1 MSARSL
7 PSEWVERLFL
17 RLQAIY
23 GNRAATMWA
32 DIPVA
37 EVKAVWADALG
48 DFLGDDIRAALD
60 SCVSVYTDY
69 PPTLPQFIGLCRD
82 AKRLRAAGATK
93 LDGPRGIPCPPE
105 IKAQL
110 EATLKKMRA

>member
-1 MSARSL
+1 
-7 PSEWVERLFL
+7 
-17 RLQAIY
+17 
-23 GNRAATMWA
+23 MWA

-48 DFLGDDIRAALD
+48 DFLGDDLRDALAHAFD
-60 SCVSVYTDY
+60 HYPDY

-82 AKRLRAAGATK
+82 ARKNRAASATK
-93 LDGPRGIPCPPE
+93 LPTPRGIPCPPE

-110 EATLKKMRA
+110 DRFLKRVKA